1 MFMSSCENYVEEVN
15 SLVNYLDISGGDAT
29 EIINIYFECFAEGWT
44 YYDYLHRQIRI
55 IKDTEENQP
64 MIAELDTIDD
74 ACIFEGDGY
83 YMLTNYEE
91 LVLDGAIGDIF
102 PNPPL

>member
-1 MFMSSCENYVEEVN
+1 MFSSSCENYVEEVN
-15 SLVNYLDISGGDAT
+15 NLVNYLDISGGDAT

-44 YYDYLHRQIRI
+44 YTDYLHRQIRI

-64 MIAELDTIDD
+64 LIAELDTIDD
-74 ACIFEGDGY
+74 ACLFEGDDY

-91 LVLDGAIGDIF
+91 LVLDGQIGDIF